1 VLLPLSDDLARPL
14 WKIVCPKNTWSIAKS
29 LSSECINIRKS
40 SAPNCSEQRLVSG
53 RETNLYQRRL
63 FHQMLASRDIR
74 LLALTKQLDT
84 RDRSTLFHNFP
95 QTTILSRQTHQQPP
109 SHPAGFYQIQKLPF
123 SFLQTRIS
131 ENLVGNFGQAF
142 TLVAFG
148 AIY

>member
-1 VLLPLSDDLARPL
+1 
-14 WKIVCPKNTWSIAKS
+14 
-29 LSSECINIRKS
+29 
-40 SAPNCSEQRLVSG
+40 
-53 RETNLYQRRL
+53 
-63 FHQMLASRDIR
+63 MLASRDIR

-142 TLVAFG
+142 TLWLLGLYIETKLPPVKILGMPCLIAFLSSP
-148 AIY
+148 